1 MTNFTSAWAPA
12 SLSNLGPG
20 FDALGVALTKWGDN
34 VSIALLEG
42 SDIKVSFAPGSKWS
56 GPTEAKRNTA
66 SVAAIEVAKMVGYQ
80 GGISIE
86 IDKGFHA
93 GSGLGSS
100 AASAVAGAMAMNGA
114 TGETLSKE
122 DLIPAVMKGESI
134 VSPSIHGDNVLPS
147 LLGGFILL
155 QSSSPERFRRIEGAS
170 DIFFAIVLPDL
181 EVLTSN
187 ARQHLPDSIPLDRAV
202 DHAARLGLLINSINT
217 NDTAAIGAL
226 IMSDDLIEPTR
237 SKLLPPYQRI
247 KEAALAAGA
256 SGCALSGSGP
266 AMYAVCGSSVDASH
280 IELAMSTACRN
291 AGYECSSITD
301 TVNLSG
307 ATLTK

>member
-20 FDALGVALTKWGDN
+20 FDALGVALTKWGDT
-34 VSIALLEG
+34 VSITLLEG
-42 SDIKVSFAPGSKWS
+42 SEIRVSFARGSKWT
-56 GPTEAKRNTA
+56 GPTDAKRNTA
-66 SVAAIEVAKMVGYQ
+66 SVAAIEVAKMVGYH

-86 IDKGFHA
+86 IDKGFRA

-100 AASAVAGAMAMNGA
+100 AASAVAAAVAMNGA
-114 TGETLSKE
+114 TGGTLSKE
-122 DLIPAVMKGESI
+122 DLIPAVMKGEAI
-134 VSPSIHGDNVLPS
+134 VSHSIHGDNVLPS

-155 QSSSPERFRRIEGAS
+155 QSSSPEGFMRIEGAS
-170 DIFFAIVLPDL
+170 DICFAVLLPEL
-181 EVLTSN
+181 EVLTIN
-187 ARQHLPDSIPLDRAV
+187 AREHLPDSIPLTRAV

-237 SKLLPPYQRI
+237 SQLLPPYQRI

-256 SGCALSGSGP
+256 AGCALSGSGP
-266 AMYAVCGSSVDASH
+266 AMYAVCGSSSDASRVA
-280 IELAMSTACRN
+280 EAMATACRD
-291 AGYECSSITD
+291 AGYECASITD
-301 TVNLSG
+301 SVNLTG

>member
-20 FDALGVALTKWGDN
+20 FDALGVALTKWGDT

-42 SDIKVSFAPGSKWS
+42 SEIRVSFAPSSKWS
-56 GPTEAKRNTA
+56 GPTDAKNNTA
-66 SVAAIEVAKMVGYQ
+66 SVAAIEVGKMVGYD

-86 IDKGFHA
+86 IDKGFRA

-100 AASAVAGAMAMNGA
+100 AASAVAAAVAMNGA
-114 TGETLSKE
+114 TGGTLSKE

-134 VSPSIHGDNVLPS
+134 VSRTIHGDNVLPS
-147 LLGGFILL
+147 LFGGFILL
-155 QSSSPERFRRIEGAS
+155 QSSSPERFKRIEGAS
-170 DIFFAIVLPDL
+170 DICFALVLPDL

-187 ARQHLPDSIPLDRAV
+187 AREHLPDSIPLARAV

-247 KEAALAAGA
+247 KAAALAAGA

-266 AMYAVCGSSVDASH
+266 AMYAVCGSSADAGH
-280 IELAMSTACRN
+280 IALAMSTACHN

-301 TVNLSG
+301 SVNLSG
-307 ATLTK
+307 ARLTK